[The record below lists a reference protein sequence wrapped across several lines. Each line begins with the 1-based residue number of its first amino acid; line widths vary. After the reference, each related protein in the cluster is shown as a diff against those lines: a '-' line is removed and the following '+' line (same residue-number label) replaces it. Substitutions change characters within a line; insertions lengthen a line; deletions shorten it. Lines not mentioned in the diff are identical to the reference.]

1 MSPAVSMKALLE
13 SGVHFG
19 HRTNKWNPKMRPY
32 IFTERN
38 GIHIIDLQQT
48 VKLLDEAFNKVRDT
62 VAAGGTILFVGTK
75 RQAQETIQEE
85 AERCGMP
92 YVNQRWLGG
101 TLTNWVT
108 IQQRIVELTRL
119 EKLVESGEI
128 NQLTKKEGLLI
139 EREITRLETRL
150 SGLRNMKHLP
160 SLVFIVDIEREETA
174 MREAYIK
181 EIPVIAMV
189 DTNCNPGMVDYVIP
203 SNDDAIRAIKL
214 IVGRIADAAE
224 EGRLMRKDEEIEEE
238 LPESRSVISRKID
251 EDIELGDDELLGKQP
266 APRFLSRKTWNPTI
280 PPPKPRFGLRLKS
293 SDARRL
299 AYR

>member
-62 VAAGGTILFVGTK
+62 VAEGGTILFVGTK

-119 EKLVESGEI
+119 E
-128 NQLTKKEGLLI
+128 
-139 EREITRLETRL
+139 TRL
-150 SGLRNMKHLP
+150 SGIRNMKQLP
-160 SLVFIVDIEREETA
+160 KLVFIVDIEREETA
-174 MREAYIK
+174 MREAYIR

-189 DTNCNPGMVDYVIP
+189 DTNCDPRMVDYVIP

-214 IVGRIADAAE
+214 IVGRIADAVV

-251 EDIELGDDELLGKQP
+251 EDIELGDDELLGDATRAKIP
-266 APRFLSRKTWNPTI
+266 AKEDL
-280 PPPKPRFGLRLKS
+280 
-293 SDARRL
+293 DAGDF
-299 AYR
+299 AAEE